1 MANRLYVSNSVST
14 TITLITLSIYRS
26 TVTNSGIILIHHLNP
41 ITMNVYILN
50 CDMFDN
56 GTHVSNSIVNVFATK
71 ELAEKDRDHCIK
83 FEDADNYMFDITY
96 TITEI
101 QVQGA

>member
-1 MANRLYVSNSVST
+1 
-14 TITLITLSIYRS
+14 
-26 TVTNSGIILIHHLNP
+26 
-41 ITMNVYILN
+41 MNVYILN

-56 GTHVSNSIVNVFATK
+56 GTHVSHSIVNVFATK

-83 FEDADNYMFDITY
+83 FEDADNYMFEIAY